1 MLFSDEPSPDDIV
14 SPDEYSNKLAVK
26 DLAAFSKQMSSSIS
40 NHNNVSDKVH
50 VRKIKLNVS

>member
-1 MLFSDEPSPDDIV
+1 MLFANDPSPDDII
-14 SPDEYSNKLAVK
+14 SPDDFSNKLAVK

-50 VRKIKLNVS
+50 VRKIRLTAS